1 MGYGDSVSL
10 HIFMRNPN
18 LQPPWKPASSE
29 PTGPVLATRLPKS
42 IDALFRQVAGDN
54 PGWFVRFA
62 ILEFLESRGLLPEDS
77 PYLPWTVGGDA
88 FAIAAT
94 EDQALEPT
102 NQKRLNIPHD
112 DGDPLII
119 DLLQGHQAKRP

>member
-18 LQPPWKPASSE
+18 LQPPWKSASSE
-29 PTGPVLATRLPKS
+29 PTGPVLATRLPES
-42 IDALFRQVAGDN
+42 IDALFRQAAGDS
-54 PGWFVRFA
+54 PRWFVRFA
-62 ILEFLESRGLLPEDS
+62 ILEFLENRGLLPEDS

-88 FAIAAT
+88 FAISAT

-102 NQKRLNIPHD
+102 NQKRLNNT
-112 DGDPLII
+112 
-119 DLLQGHQAKRP
+119 LLAGSPD